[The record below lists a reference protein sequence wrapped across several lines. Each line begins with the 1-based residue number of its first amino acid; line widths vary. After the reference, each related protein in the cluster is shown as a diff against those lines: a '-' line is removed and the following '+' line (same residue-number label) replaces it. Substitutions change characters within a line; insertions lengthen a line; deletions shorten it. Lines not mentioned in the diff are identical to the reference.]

1 MVPNNNLDPIY
12 QEMILDL
19 YRNPLN
25 KKVVPQATHKHK
37 EFNPS
42 CGDEIEV
49 MIQFD
54 EHGNVVDVGHQGQG
68 CAISQ
73 AAVSLLTEEI
83 RNKKRL
89 EVESITEKEMLAL
102 LPIKIIHTRL
112 NCALLGWKTL
122 RMCLEKNEE
131 GASQHSSSFY

>member
-1 MVPNNNLDPIY
+1 MSDLDPLYKEI
-12 QEMILDL
+12 ILDL

-25 KKVVPQATHKHK
+25 KKVVPEATHKHK

-42 CGDEIEV
+42 CGDEIEI

-54 EHGNVVDVGHQGQG
+54 EEGNVIDVGHQGHG

-83 RNKKRL
+83 KNKK
-89 EVESITEKEMLAL
+89 IQDIQNFTEQQSLGL
-102 LPIKIIHTRL
+102 LPIEVSPNRIK
-112 NCALLGWKTL
+112 CALLGYKTL
-122 RMCLEKNEE
+122 LSITYEK
-131 GASQHSSSFY
+131 

>member
-1 MVPNNNLDPIY
+1 MENNLDPLY
-12 QEMILDL
+12 QEMVLDL
-19 YRNPLN
+19 SRNPLN
-25 KKVVPQATHKHK
+25 KKVVPHATHTHK

-42 CGDEIEV
+42 CGDEIEI

-54 EHGNVVDVGHQGQG
+54 EQGNVVDVGHQGQG

-83 RNKKRL
+83 KNKKRL
-89 EVESITEKEMLAL
+89 EIESITEKEMLAL

-122 RMCLEKNEE
+122 VMCLKKNKGE
-131 GASQHSSSFY
+131 ASQHPLSFY

>member
-1 MVPNNNLDPIY
+1 MNPNSDLDPLYKEI
-12 QEMILDL
+12 ILDL

-25 KKVVPQATHKHK
+25 KKVVSDATHKHK

-42 CGDEIEV
+42 CGDEIEI

-54 EHGNVVDVGHQGQG
+54 EEGNVIDVGHQGHG

-83 RNKKRL
+83 KNKKRL
-89 EVESITEKEMLAL
+89 EVESMTEKEMLAL
-102 LPIKIIHTRL
+102 LPIEIVHTRL
-112 NCALLGWKTL
+112 KCALLGYKTL
-122 RMCLEKNEE
+122 QICLK
-131 GASQHSSSFY
+131 